1 MKVVETF
8 TPYRVPVQT
17 LLLSTEHHPFFVTH
31 STKNSS
37 TTLTS
42 EDETLPLSKSDK
54 SFDGISIINE
64 KACILGK
71 KRGRKYK
78 NLKECYKCK
87 VEDCEALFEKESELA
102 EHKEK
107 VHQKLLNCQFEG
119 CSLTFMKEENLT
131 KHMKVHLPTGK
142 KYMCPFPGCGKKF
155 TASYNQKI
163 HYRLHT
169 GERPYK
175 CEKCGNEYYDRANYK
190 YHIRT
195 AHLNLDVKDT
205 ICSHGGCEHTFKT
218 KKQKLM
224 HHDKLDEE
232 CRIEKNYL
240 LRLAVSFKKAVE
252 ELKNQIENNEDK
264 LNFEL
269 CEEFKLVNKQS
280 EVTKKATLDINQYD
294 ALFLEKGTN

>member
-8 TPYRVPVQT
+8 KPYQVPIQT
-17 LLLSTEHHPFFVTH
+17 LLLSNEHRPFFITH
-31 STKNSS
+31 SVQS
-37 TTLTS
+37 TSPSQS
-42 EDETLPLSKSDK
+42 EDETLALSKSDR
-54 SFDGISIINE
+54 SFDGSSIQKE
-64 KACILGK
+64 KNVVIGK

-87 VEDCEALFEKESELA
+87 VEDCEALFEKESELE
-102 EHKEK
+102 EHTKKTHEK
-107 VHQKLLNCQFEG
+107 VLSCQYENCG
-119 CSLTFMKEENLT
+119 LTFMKEENLT
-131 KHMKVHLPTGK
+131 KHLKSHMPSGK
-142 KYMCPFPGCGKKF
+142 KYECPFPGCGKKF

-175 CEKCGNEYYDRANYK
+175 CDKCGNEYYDRANYK

-195 AHLNLDVKDT
+195 AHLNMDVKDT
-205 ICSHGGCEHTFKT
+205 ICSHAGCEHTFKT

-240 LRLAVSFKKAVE
+240 LRMAVAFKEAFEK
-252 ELKNQIENNEDK
+252 LKEQTKNDEDL
-264 LNFEL
+264 LNFEC
-269 CEEFKLVNKQS
+269 CEEYKLMNKQS
-280 EVTKKATLDINQYD
+280 ELTKKAILDINQYD
-294 ALFLEKGTN
+294 ALFLGKGIN